1 MQLDAN
7 FFQKKIPANS
17 VFTGKTGK
25 QVMGIEEE
33 NHPATPVKSRKGG
46 AAVIFIPLLY
56 PLSNFDRK
64 MYDMASLY

>member
-1 MQLDAN
+1 
-7 FFQKKIPANS
+7 
-17 VFTGKTGK
+17 
-25 QVMGIEEE
+25 MGIEEE